1 MVSVQFNHES
11 AILNQVCYRVDGTVQ
26 LNLLIIRRLGNVTLY
41 WSDVKQLKRNENDV
55 NNVNLKMDKKKSF

>member
-1 MVSVQFNHES
+1 MVSVQLNHES
-11 AILNQVCYRVDGTVQ
+11 TILNQVCYRVDGTVQ